1 MTHSQSG
8 IYGWLA
14 RFQSPNVKGIITF
27 EGGYTFPAG
36 EVPAPLP
43 TCAGT
48 LLAQGTSSPP
58 TDFIKLTEVPILVV
72 YGDNQPKACPEPN
85 LIRDGQQLRPT
96 FGRNFV
102 NAVNAKGGNAHFIWT
117 PEIGIFGNTH
127 FPMSDLNNV
136 EVATHLVGWLQL
148 ERLDR

>member
-1 MTHSQSG
+1 MIDSLVALLNRIGPAILMTHSQSG

-14 RFQSPNVKGIITF
+14 RFQSPNLKGIITF

-58 TDFIKLTEVPILVV
+58 ADFMELTEVPILVV
-72 YGDNQPKACPEPN
+72 YGDIRRVIEAIKAGVPVP
-85 LIRDGQQLRPT
+85 R
-96 FGRNFV
+96 
-102 NAVNAKGGNAHFIWT
+102 
-117 PEIGIFGNTH
+117 
-127 FPMSDLNNV
+127 
-136 EVATHLVGWLQL
+136 
-148 ERLDR
+148 